1 MTNRSNTPRLQN
13 LRLDR
18 PLIVFDLETTGTNP
32 ATDRIVQLAIVR
44 FEPNIKPAGRRRPQ
58 KPRSFVRNFHPG
70 RPVPAAATAVH
81 GIGDED
87 VADAPPFG
95 EVARWLA
102 AEFAECDVAGFNVR
116 RFDLPLL
123 VHEMQRCGVELDLSG
138 SRILDAYE
146 IFTHFQPRTLEAAH
160 LDYCGKEHKDSHHAL
175 GDVLATAAVLDAQV
189 ARHEA
194 LPAEA
199 AGIDAM
205 FGRPDLAGRLIE
217 LDGELALAFG
227 KHKGRTLAGLA
238 RDEPAYLRWMLTAC
252 FLPDVKKAVREALE
266 AGSR

>member
-1 MTNRSNTPRLQN
+1 MKQRFNTPRLEH
-13 LRLDR
+13 LLLDR

-32 ATDRIVQLAIVR
+32 AEDRIVQLAIVR
-44 FEPNIKPAGRRRPQ
+44 FEPNLKPAGRRRPQ
-58 KPRSFVRNFHPG
+58 RPRSFVRNFHPD
-70 RPVPAAATAVH
+70 RPIPEAATAVH

-95 EVARWLA
+95 EVAGWLA
-102 AEFAECDVAGFNVR
+102 SEFSQCDIAGFNVR

-123 VHEMQRCGVELDLSG
+123 IHEMQRCGVELDLSG

-146 IFTHFQPRTLEAAH
+146 IFTRFQPRTLEAAY
-160 LDYCGKEHKDSHHAL
+160 LDYCGEEHKDSHHAL

-189 ARHEA
+189 GWHED
-194 LPAEA
+194 LPPDA

-205 FGRPDLAGRLIE
+205 FRKPDLAGRLIE
-217 LDGELALAFG
+217 IDGELALAFG
-227 KHKGRTLAGLA
+227 KHKGRTLAGMA

-252 FLPDVKKAVREALE
+252 FLPDVKRAIRAAFDAE
-266 AGSR
+266 SR